1 LKSSFLLGTPGS
13 EALTSRGRRCRGCKR
28 GERAETAAIN
38 VVLGNIV
45 GHLGHEAF
53 KCGVLMQTVHYFP
66 INS

>member
-1 LKSSFLLGTPGS
+1 LKSLDVSWQEMS
-13 EALTSRGRRCRGCKR
+13 WCKR

>member
-1 LKSSFLLGTPGS
+1 MKSLDVSWQEMS
-13 EALTSRGRRCRGCKR
+13 WCKR